1 MDMIII
7 DFETRSRCNLLTA
20 GSYNYAQ
27 DISTDILCC
36 SFTPADPEDHRE
48 WLWYPHEG
56 ELPEEVVAAVC
67 DSMFVGAHNAGF
79 DRLIWEYVAV
89 PDYGFPEV
97 VLDDWYCTSA
107 QMRVNNLPASLED
120 AARALDAAHQK
131 DHRGKQLIKLL
142 SIPQSDGEFREDPE
156 LLKEMG
162 GYCLQDGRT
171 TKSVVNATRL
181 MTSTEHD
188 DWCNNEE
195 INDRGVRIDVKL
207 ALAAQAYAEAE
218 FEEIAAELEHE
229 TKGDVTRHTQSA
241 RAVGWAADRLHND
254 AEAMLLMTKYVDG
267 EPKLTLDKGARADLL
282 EADELG
288 TIDLPDDVYN
298 VITLLNEGS
307 QSSVSKFKNMA
318 LRADTETDKVQGA
331 FVYAGASQTL
341 RYTSRGLQMHNMP
354 SRGLYKTMD
363 EAWATH
369 ERMLTG
375 AEIDK
380 PVMLTLKKMLR
391 HALMP
396 DVDHSFIV
404 GDWTGIEARVL
415 PWLSD
420 SIGGQEKLQKIASGV
435 DIYVEA
441 ADSIGTENRAVGKV
455 MELSLGYEG
464 GVNAFKVFAKS
475 YGVVMLEHDIKN
487 AIKVWRKQNAWVVEF
502 WRQLETAAI
511 RAYQNPRVIQYAG
524 KIRYLFEPSLIEG
537 TLLCILPDDSVLQ
550 YCKTRLTRDQ
560 FDRPQLS
567 ALKASIKMKAGAKEW
582 PRESLYGGRL
592 AGHCAQG
599 SAAALLRDLI
609 GRVDNIRAHVHDELI
624 LSIPTHDAND
634 VKLTLMKE
642 MTTAPYWAEGLP
654 LAAKIDIVDRY
665 TK

>member
-36 SFTPADPEDHRE
+36 SFIPADPEDHRE
-48 WLWYPHEG
+48 FLWYPHEG
-56 ELPEEVVAAVC
+56 DLPEEVVKLIC
-67 DSMFVGAHNAGF
+67 ESMFVGAHNAGF
-79 DRLIWEYVAV
+79 DRLIWEYIAVA
-89 PDYGFPEV
+89 DYGFPEV
-97 VLDDWYCTSA
+97 HFDDWYCTQA

-120 AARALDAAHQK
+120 AARALDSSHQK

-142 SIPQSDGEFREDPE
+142 SMPQSDGEFREDPE

-162 GYCLQDGRT
+162 AYCLQDGRT
-171 TKSVVNATRL
+171 TKSVVLATRI
-181 MTSTEHD
+181 MTTTEHD

-195 INDRGVRIDVKL
+195 INDRGVLIDVEL
-207 ALAAQAYAEAE
+207 ALAAQTYAEAE
-218 FEEIAAELEHE
+218 FEEIATQLEHE
-229 TKGDVTRHTQSA
+229 TEGKVTRHTQSA
-241 RAVGWAADRLHND
+241 RAVAWASERLHDD
-254 AEAMLLMTKYVDG
+254 AEALLLMTKYVDG

-288 TIDLPDDVYN
+288 TVTLPDDVYN

-318 LRADTETDKVQGA
+318 LRADTETNKVQGA
-331 FVYAGASQTL
+331 FVYAGAAQTL

-354 SRGLYKTMD
+354 SRDLFKTE
-363 EAWATH
+363 EAWAVH
-369 ERMLTG
+369 QLMILG
-375 AEIDK
+375 AQIDK

-391 HALMP
+391 HAIMP
-396 DVDHSFIV
+396 DIGHLFVV

-420 SIGGQEKLQKIASGV
+420 SIGGKEKLDLIATGV
-435 DIYVEA
+435 DIYMRA
-441 ADSIGTENRAVGKV
+441 AESIGTENRSVGKV

-487 AIKVWRKQNAWVVEF
+487 AIKMWRKQNAWVVEF
-502 WRQLETAAI
+502 WRQLESAAI
-511 RAYQNPRVIQYAG
+511 RAYKNPRVVQYAG
-524 KIRYLFEPSLIEG
+524 KIRYMFEPTLIEG

-550 YCKTRLTRDQ
+550 YTKTRLTHDQ
-560 FDRPQLS
+560 FDRPQLT
-567 ALKASIKMKAGAKEW
+567 ALKASIKMKVGAKEW

-599 SAAALLRDLI
+599 TAAALLRDLI

-624 LSIPTHDAND
+624 ISIPSHEAND

-642 MTTAPYWAEGLP
+642 MTTTPDWAEGLP
-654 LAAKIDIVDRY
+654 LAAKIDIVERY